1 MRRLRLV
8 LADDHG
14 LMVEAVKLALEGHP
28 EFEVVG
34 IAETGSQVM
43 PVVQQAEPDL
53 IVLDLRMPA
62 MDGLTCIR
70 ILQERMPAVKIA
82 VLSGIDSD
90 ELAEQALSL
99 GASAFIAKGIN
110 PEELP
115 GALLAAY
122 RDHVPTPIGRVAQDR
137 TSAAREAGL
146 TERELEILRAVG
158 EGKSNREIGKKLWL
172 AEQTVKFQLTNIY
185 RKLNVTSR
193 TEALHWAYRHG
204 VLSASAD
211 PDAEALLR
219 SGRE

>member
-14 LMVEAVKLALEGHP
+14 LMVEAVKLALDGHP

-34 IAETGSQVM
+34 IAEAGSQVL
-43 PVVQQAEPDL
+43 PVVQQVEPDL
-53 IVLDLRMPA
+53 IVLDLRMPG

-70 ILQERMPAVKIA
+70 LLQERMPAVKIA

-90 ELAEQALSL
+90 EQALSL

-110 PEELP
+110 PDELP

-122 RDHVPTPIGRVAQDR
+122 REHVPTPIGRVAHDR
-137 TSAAREAGL
+137 TSAARDAGL

-172 AEQTVKFQLTNIY
+172 AEQTVKFHLTNIY

-211 PDAEALLR
+211 PDADALLR